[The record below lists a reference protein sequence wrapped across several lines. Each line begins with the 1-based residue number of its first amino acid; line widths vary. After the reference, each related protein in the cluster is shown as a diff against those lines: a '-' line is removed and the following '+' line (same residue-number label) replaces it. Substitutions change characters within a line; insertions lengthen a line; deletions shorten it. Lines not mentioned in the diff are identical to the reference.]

1 MKSRFLNWWKWWKRR
16 NIRDQIFISMLFLT
30 VLAIGVLG
38 TVSYHMEKATIE
50 ENYRQSYETMLRNSS
65 KILDLKLKPI
75 IDKER
80 SILTDSQ
87 LQKVLE
93 GNGEDGKNEFQLE
106 DQRILERILTNITF
120 QEEAVS
126 SVAVMDFQGHYFF
139 LSNINKGAYRFYNY
153 YKGHRFQEESW
164 YEKTME
170 AAGKEVFWGEGVL
183 GGEDTEDVF
192 CFTKIL
198 NNPVTGLPM
207 GCMVLNLSRRMLG
220 ESIVEGDEGYH
231 TSAYMI
237 VDENCDDMLVY
248 MNSENTD
255 KKQIVQDFSQKSDKR
270 YVFSTAKNET
280 TGWSF
285 VNVIA
290 KNELSITSRYV
301 RNVVFSLG
309 GIIVVLS
316 FFVARQI
323 SKSITKPL
331 KQLEKMIYDVGEGER
346 NISEEFDDS
355 EVGMIGRKFKE
366 MVNTNL
372 ELSERLMAVK
382 LNEREAELLLLQ
394 AQINPHFLYNTL
406 DSIYCVAIIH
416 GDDQI
421 AEMILALSNNF
432 KLSLNNGEKYIS
444 VADSIRRIEEY
455 MKLQNMRYQDRFELY
470 IEVQPEI
477 LHSRII
483 SFILQ
488 PFVENAM
495 YHGLEP
501 KLGKGSIRVTGRREG
516 MNLIF
521 QIIDDGVGIEDL
533 SRLESGYG
541 IRNVKERIH
550 LNYGEEYGVTFE
562 SEPGKGTTVRITIP
576 EKVKGMG
583 KHVSISGN

>member
-1 MKSRFLNWWKWWKRR
+1 MKSRFLNGWKWWRR
-16 NIRDQIFISMLFLT
+16 HNIRDQIFMSMLFLT
-30 VLAIGVLG
+30 ILATGVLG
-38 TVSYHMEKATIE
+38 TVSYHMEKTTIE
-50 ENYRQSYETMLRNSS
+50 ENYRQSYETMLKNSS

-80 SILTDSQ
+80 RILTDAT
-87 LQKVLE
+87 LCEVLE
-93 GNGEDGKNEFQLE
+93 RGQKDGDHEFTQE
-106 DQRILERILTNITF
+106 DQKALEKILTNITF

-126 SVAVMDFQGHYFF
+126 SVAVMDFYGHHFF
-139 LSNINKGAYRFYNY
+139 LSNINKGGLSFYNY
-153 YKGHRFQEESW
+153 YKEHRFQDESW
-164 YEKTME
+164 YKKT
-170 AAGKEVFWGEGVL
+170 AANAGKEVFWGQGVL
-183 GGEDTEDVF
+183 GGEDTEEVV

-198 NNPVTGLPM
+198 NNPSTGVPM
-207 GCMVLNLSRRMLG
+207 GCMILNLSRRMLG
-220 ESIVEGDEGYH
+220 ESIVEGDEEYH
-231 TSAYMI
+231 TSVYMI
-237 VDENCDDMLVY
+237 VDEAQKGIPVY
-248 MNSENTD
+248 LNSEDADT
-255 KKQIVQDFSQKSDKR
+255 KQLVSDYFSGSDKR
-270 YVFSTAKNET
+270 YVFSSAQNET

-285 VNVIA
+285 VNAIA

-316 FFVARQI
+316 FFLARQI

-331 KQLEKMIYDVGEGER
+331 KQLEKVICDVGEGER

-372 ELSERLMAVK
+372 ELSERLMSVK

-432 KLSLNNGEKYIS
+432 KLSLNNGEKYITVEDS
-444 VADSIRRIEEY
+444 VRRVEEY
-455 MKLQNMRYQDRFELY
+455 MKLQNMRYQDRFELR
-470 IEVQPEI
+470 IEVEPEI
-477 LHSRII
+477 RNCRII

-501 KLGKGSIRVTGRREG
+501 KMGKGSIRITGKRADT
-516 MNLIF
+516 NLIF
-521 QIIDDGVGIEDL
+521 EIIDDGVGIDDL

-541 IRNVKERIH
+541 IRNVKERIQ
-550 LNYGEEYGVTFE
+550 LNYGSEYGVTFE

-576 EKVKGMG
+576 EKMKGME
-583 KHVSISGN
+583 KACIDW